1 MIIIYYNVHYTC
13 TFSRTINILFSNIG
27 KISHTYRELLIH
39 DFLVFHLLSIISCR
53 RKGCNNFWGNVAN
66 GKTSLMRWTD
76 CSALFLV
83 CNYKYQYTFSN
94 SIYRHKGP
102 MLSEY
107 HQAWTMSITALAH
120 FSGVGFGKFSFW
132 AFKMRKSTLLLGKY
146 SF

>member
-1 MIIIYYNVHYTC
+1 MLYYFIIILMIIIYYNVHYTC

-83 CNYKYQYTFSN
+83 CNYKYQYIFSN
-94 SIYRHKGP
+94 AIYRPFAERIPPSMDNVNHS
-102 MLSEY
+102 LS
-107 HQAWTMSITALAH
+107 T
-120 FSGVGFGKFSFW
+120 FFW
-132 AFKMRKSTLLLGKY
+132 GGIWKI
-146 SF
+146 